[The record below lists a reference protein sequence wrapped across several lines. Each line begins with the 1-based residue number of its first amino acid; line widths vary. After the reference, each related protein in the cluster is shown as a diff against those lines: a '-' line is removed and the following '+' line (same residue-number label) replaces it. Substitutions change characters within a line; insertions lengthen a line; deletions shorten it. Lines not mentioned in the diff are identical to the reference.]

1 MRVEM
6 CDDERWLAKDSKDV
20 YVQDEVKEREDVRI
34 YERRR
39 RHGNGKERALGSFG
53 TCMMRA
59 CGVPTFRLHGTET
72 LGKIGLGVGSFQS
85 SRCRRQWQ
93 YVQVA

>member
-1 MRVEM
+1 MLIDRNARRDMR
-6 CDDERWLAKDSKDV
+6 RWVMARKRLK
-20 YVQDEVKEREDVRI
+20 RESCTGQGEGGKDVRI

-72 LGKIGLGVGSFQS
+72 LGKIGLRV
-85 SRCRRQWQ
+85 
-93 YVQVA
+93 

>member
-1 MRVEM
+1 MVG
-6 CDDERWLAKDSKDV
+6 KNSKDAH
-20 YVQDEVKEREDVRI
+20 VQDEVKEGEDVRI

-39 RHGNGKERALGSFG
+39 RRRHGKERALGSFG

-72 LGKIGLGVGSFQS
+72 LRSASEWKASKALGVGGNGSM
-85 SRCRRQWQ
+85 
-93 YVQVA
+93 